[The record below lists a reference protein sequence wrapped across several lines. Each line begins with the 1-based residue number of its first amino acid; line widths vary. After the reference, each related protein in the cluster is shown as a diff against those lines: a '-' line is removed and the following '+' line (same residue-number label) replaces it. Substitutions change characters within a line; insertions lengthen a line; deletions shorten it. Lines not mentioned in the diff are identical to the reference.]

1 MMVYVL
7 SNTLAIFEI
16 QFIIKLSNTKP
27 ELKQGVAYTNVSI
40 LQYRFHAYCALAAT
54 LFLGC
59 MQ

>member
-7 SNTLAIFEI
+7 SNTLAIFET
-16 QFIIKLSNTKP
+16 QFIIKLRITEP

-40 LQYRFHAYCALAAT
+40 LQYRFHAYCALAAA
-54 LFLGC
+54 LFLRC

>member
-1 MMVYVL
+1 MAVYVL
-7 SNTLAIFEI
+7 SNALAIFEI

>member
-1 MMVYVL
+1 MAVYVL

-16 QFIIKLSNTKP
+16 QFTIKLSNTKP